1 MARIWYPLSVQAWR
15 GKWQSSCG
23 FFQVL
28 FLKPLKLSGSFLVV
42 RLDKVC
48 SIKAV
53 ASGSSLKLYPADR
66 ITESSVWLVFS
77 WLHHLS
83 FTELANKLACCSI
96 VRADALL
103 STCKTHS
110 STAYVRKL
118 EAQVSVS
125 AGPVGCF
132 PPKLLSDHRKLV
144 YSGLLLVSNW
154 LHLFATMYRVARNT
168 TGPVCYQKNSKGLS
182 LSSSP
187 QLSVVLCPQ
196 HQVACIWHFL
206 IACSSC
212 HLGSCPFSLGN
223 CPASWCQLLPLWRM
237 QYVHIWRAMIRK
249 CIYFG

>member
-1 MARIWYPLSVQAWR
+1 MARIWYPPSVQVWR

-28 FLKPLKLSGSFLVV
+28 FLKPLKLSGSFFVV

-48 SIKAV
+48 SIRLLQV
-53 ASGSSLKLYPADR
+53 DPPWNYILLIGSLNHLSG
-66 ITESSVWLVFS
+66 WFFS

-118 EAQVSVS
+118 EAKVLVS

-182 LSSSP
+182 LASSP
-187 QLSVVLCPQ
+187 QLCLLCCVPSIRLLAFGTFWLLAAIVTWVLVPFLWETVQPPDVNCF
-196 HQVACIWHFL
+196 HSGECSMCI
-206 IACSSC
+206 SEE
-212 HLGSCPFSLGN
+212 
-223 CPASWCQLLPLWRM
+223 LW
-237 QYVHIWRAMIRK
+237 
-249 CIYFG
+249 

>member
-28 FLKPLKLSGSFLVV
+28 FLKPSKLSGNFLVV
-42 RLDKVC
+42 RFDKVC

-182 LSSSP
+182 LASSP
-187 QLSVVLCPQ
+187 QLCLLCCVPSIRLLAFGTFWLLAAIVTWVLVPFLWETVQPPDVNCF
-196 HQVACIWHFL
+196 HSGECSMCI
-206 IACSSC
+206 SEE
-212 HLGSCPFSLGN
+212 
-223 CPASWCQLLPLWRM
+223 LW
-237 QYVHIWRAMIRK
+237 
-249 CIYFG
+249 